1 MARQSQMEVADLAGV
16 LSGTTRDGSIGGLG
30 KGDHISGLVLFFN
43 VRNLGCI
50 FSRTVYFGAY
60 VS

>member
-1 MARQSQMEVADLAGV
+1 MEVADLAGE
-16 LSGTTRDGSIGGLG
+16 LSGTIRDGSIGGLG
-30 KGDHISGLVLFFN
+30 KGDHISRLDLFFN
-43 VRNLGCI
+43 VHDLDCV